1 MWRFELSFSKSPP
14 AYFQGSGLGSRSS
27 PPSLCVVPL
36 TGFPLLLWVPTSLQ
50 PCSLSRWESQLMVA
64 LLSILP
70 GDGSQEAE
78 VCLSRRSSSQ
88 GGPGNCALLLPTR
101 LHPRSRPL
109 RWPSGDPLCPGGKV
123 STWHS
128 SPSRS
133 AQPSG
138 PQLLLLELAWFASLP
153 KGTAMVTLIYLL
165 GCAGCLLLLW
175 LFSSCCEWASYCHGF
190 SCCGL

>member
-88 GGPGNCALLLPTR
+88 GGPGNCALLLPTP
-101 LHPRSRPL
+101 LHPPL
-109 RWPSGDPLCPGGKV
+109 DFPSCSAVKNPRAVQELWERWVQSLGGSEDPLEEEMAPTPVFLPGKAHGQR
-123 STWHS
+123 
-128 SPSRS
+128 SPVGYR
-133 AQPSG
+133 
-138 PQLLLLELAWFASLP
+138 L
-153 KGTAMVTLIYLL
+153 
-165 GCAGCLLLLW
+165 
-175 LFSSCCEWASYCHGF
+175 
-190 SCCGL
+190 